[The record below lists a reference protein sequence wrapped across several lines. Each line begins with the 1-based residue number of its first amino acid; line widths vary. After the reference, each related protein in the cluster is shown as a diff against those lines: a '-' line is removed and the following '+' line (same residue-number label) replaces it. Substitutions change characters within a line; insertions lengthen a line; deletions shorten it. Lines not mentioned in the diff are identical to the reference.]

1 MHLLGVKMLTP
12 IYPLC
17 MVLLFENLRGGGGL
31 LDPDKFCLIQNV
43 STSFGSKVYSFMI
56 LHSGLDQRVGVL
68 LHFCRN

>member
-17 MVLLFENLRGGGGL
+17 MVLLFENSRGGGGM
-31 LDPDKFCLIQNV
+31 LDPDKFCLIQISALLLEV
-43 STSFGSKVYSFMI
+43 KLILFMI